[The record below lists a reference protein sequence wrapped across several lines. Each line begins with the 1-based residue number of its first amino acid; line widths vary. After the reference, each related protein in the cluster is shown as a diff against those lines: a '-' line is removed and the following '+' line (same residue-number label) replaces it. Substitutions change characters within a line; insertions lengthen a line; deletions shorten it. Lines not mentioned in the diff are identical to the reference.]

1 MRLTHG
7 QAKIREGRRLSK
19 AYAAYHDAEQRC
31 NNENHTSYKNYG
43 GRGIKFKFSSFEQF
57 FAELGNP
64 PKGMTLDRK
73 NNEGHYEPGNVH
85 WASRKAQINNRRL
98 RKDNTLGYEGI
109 DFLGILLRHAQGCP
123 TAVCALR
130 HTLDYRDGVDFIKSK
145 GKFRVRINGKF
156 IGHFDT
162 LQEAVKALQEAVK
175 AKDKHVQA

>member
-19 AYAAYHDAEQRC
+19 AYAAYHNAEQRC
-31 NNENHTSYKNYG
+31 NNENHTSHKNYG

-109 DFLGILLRHAQGCP
+109 DFR
-123 TAVCALR
+123 
-130 HTLDYRDGVDFIKSK
+130 KSK

-162 LQEAVKALQEAVK
+162 LQEAVKA
-175 AKDKHVQA
+175 KDKHVQA